1 MGGPRPED
9 YRDSWRS
16 GRDRLK
22 TKVGQDMWADLA
34 DSWGWFFSETK
45 TITEDSKA
53 GPNVSIEVD
62 GKKATIEMEIAG
74 YTRNDVT
81 VTVQDEMLTVSG
93 TRAKA
98 NFVKTF
104 RVATDSFDIDSASVK
119 LKDGLLTV
127 TLDRLT
133 DVKTEKRTVPIQ

>member
-1 MGGPRPED
+1 MGGPHPED
-9 YRDSWRS
+9 YSSDIGSKLRS
-16 GRDRLK
+16 KVGRDI
-22 TKVGQDMWADLA
+22 WADMA

-45 TITEDSKA
+45 TIKEDSKI

-62 GKKATIEMEIAG
+62 GKKATVEMELAG
-74 YTRNDVT
+74 YAKKDVSIT
-81 VTVQDEMLTVSG
+81 TEGETLRVSG

-104 RVATDSFDIDSASVK
+104 RVATDKFDIDSASVK
-119 LKDGLLTV
+119 LKDGLLTI

>member
-1 MGGPRPED
+1 MGGP
-9 YRDSWRS
+9 YRSDWMS
-16 GRDRLK
+16 GRSRLK
-22 TKVGQDMWADLA
+22 TTIGQDMWADLA

-45 TITEDSKA
+45 TIKEDSKG

-62 GKKATIEMEIAG
+62 GKKATVEMELAG
-74 YTRNDVT
+74 YAKKDVSVT
-81 VTVQDEMLTVSG
+81 VEGETLTISG

-104 RVATDSFDIDSASVK
+104 RVETDKFDIDSASGK
-119 LKDGLLTV
+119 LKDGLLTI

-133 DVKTEKRTVPIQ
+133 DVKAEKRTVPIQ